1 LLLLVQAGASSNN
14 RRPQPSPI
22 AGPVCGQIFRVGFV
36 ADVAGLDSRADAA
49 GWRGVRDS
57 LRGLPCARADVAI
70 PNRPA
75 QYRELLQAYAGYDLV
90 VAGSFLLT
98 DAVADVARAN
108 PGTRFVLVDPIVA
121 PAAPPNL
128 AVLVFRDD
136 QAAYLAGALAGMVTR
151 TGVIAGIYGPFG
163 AADQRN
169 RAGFEHGAEYVKPGI
184 RVLGAYQPAADG
196 LPYANPGWG
205 AAQARAFVRQGA
217 DVIFGTGGSTGTGAL
232 RGAAQ
237 AGSMCIGADMEAP
250 SDPAVSECLLA
261 SAIKHLDRG
270 VALIVADAAAGHW
283 SGGVRSLGLSEG
295 VVELVPVQHELL
307 AGRLEELRTIAARL
321 AAGALTTGA

>member
-1 LLLLVQAGASSNN
+1 M
-14 RRPQPSPI
+14 
-22 AGPVCGQIFRVGFV
+22 

-57 LRGLPCARADVAI
+57 LRGLPCARADVAV

-90 VAGSFLLT
+90 IAASFLLT
-98 DAVADVARAN
+98 DAVVDVARAN
-108 PGTRFVLVDPIVA
+108 PGTRFVLVDPIVT
-121 PAAPPNL
+121 PAAQPNL
-128 AVLVFRDD
+128 AVVVFRDD
-136 QAAYLAGALAGMVTR
+136 QTAYLAGALAAMVTR
-151 TGVIAGIYGPFG
+151 TGVIAGVYGPFG

-169 RAGFEHGAEYVKPGI
+169 RAGFEHGAAYIRRGI

-237 AGSMCIGADMEAP
+237 AGSSCIGAED
-250 SDPAVSECLLA
+250 SSRDPAISDCLLA

-270 VALIVADAAAGHW
+270 VALMVADTAAGHW
-283 SGGVRSLGLSEG
+283 AGGTRTIGLAEG
-295 VVELVPVQHELL
+295 VVELVPVQYELL
-307 AGRLEELRTIAARL
+307 AGRLEELRTIAGRL